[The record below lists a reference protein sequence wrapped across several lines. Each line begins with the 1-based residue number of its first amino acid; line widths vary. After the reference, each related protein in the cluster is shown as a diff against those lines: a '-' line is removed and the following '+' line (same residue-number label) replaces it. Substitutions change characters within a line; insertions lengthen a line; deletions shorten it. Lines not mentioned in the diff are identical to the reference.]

1 MTDHHII
8 ETFDG
13 SHITRVPHGWAATDH
28 TLIATAE
35 LNDLRQ
41 RIALARERHPS
52 LDELS
57 QTNAPSGRYC
67 PTCITLAPCD
77 TRQILDGQEPDHA

>member
-1 MTDHHII
+1 MTDHDTV

-13 SHITRVPHGWAATDH
+13 SHITRIPHGWPTADH

-35 LNDLRQ
+35 LDDLRQ
-41 RIALARERHPS
+41 RITLARDRHPS
-52 LDELS
+52 PDELAK
-57 QTNAPSGRYC
+57 QNAQSGRYC

-77 TRQILDGQEPDHA
+77 TRQILDGKEPDHA